1 MSEKQ
6 KMLDGHLYQ
15 PYSEEL
21 YKDREY
27 CKGMLFEYN
36 HLHPFDK
43 EHRDFILKKLLK
55 CQGELCIE
63 QPFYCSYGY
72 NIHIGVNFYSDINLT
87 ILDNESKLLFYKE
100 NTPIQITGFNSI
112 ETNPNYTLLSN
123 MVDNTDTT
131 NYYKI
136 VLTHEPDSIDNFT
149 LYKPNLVL
157 SGHSLG
163 GLIKIPFLKPLFLQ
177 DNSKNYYEDYYNI
190 NETKLFVSSG
200 LGTSGINAR
209 FNNFPSFNLYRLY
222 KTKESN

>member
-36 HLHPFDK
+36 HLHPLDK

-87 ILDNESKLLFYKE
+87 ILDKAVVHIGNNVILGPNVNIYTSQHPFHEIERMRGLEYAKPVIIYDNVWIGGNVTILPGVKINQGAIIGAGSVVTEDIPPYVIAVG
-100 NTPIQITGFNSI
+100 NPCRVIHSITQAD
-112 ETNPNYTLLSN
+112 
-123 MVDNTDTT
+123 VH
-131 NYYKI
+131 K
-136 VLTHEPDSIDNFT
+136 
-149 LYKPNLVL
+149 KW
-157 SGHSLG
+157 
-163 GLIKIPFLKPLFLQ
+163 
-177 DNSKNYYEDYYNI
+177 
-190 NETKLFVSSG
+190 
-200 LGTSGINAR
+200 
-209 FNNFPSFNLYRLY
+209 
-222 KTKESN
+222 

>member
-36 HLHPFDK
+36 HLHPLDK

-87 ILDNESKLLFYKE
+87 ILDKAVVHIGDNVILGPNVNIYTSQHPFHEIERMRGLEYAKPVIIYDNVWIGGNVTILPGVKINQGAIIGAGSVVTEDIPPYVIAVG
-100 NTPIQITGFNSI
+100 NPCRVIRSITQAD
-112 ETNPNYTLLSN
+112 
-123 MVDNTDTT
+123 VH
-131 NYYKI
+131 K
-136 VLTHEPDSIDNFT
+136 
-149 LYKPNLVL
+149 KW
-157 SGHSLG
+157 
-163 GLIKIPFLKPLFLQ
+163 
-177 DNSKNYYEDYYNI
+177 
-190 NETKLFVSSG
+190 
-200 LGTSGINAR
+200 
-209 FNNFPSFNLYRLY
+209 
-222 KTKESN
+222 

>member
-36 HLHPFDK
+36 HLHPLDK

-87 ILDNESKLLFYKE
+87 ILDKAVVHIGNNVILGPNVNIYTSQHPFHEIERMRGLEYAKPVIIYDNVWIGGNVTILPGVKINQGAIIGAGSVVTEDIPPYVIAVG
-100 NTPIQITGFNSI
+100 NPCRVIRSITQAD
-112 ETNPNYTLLSN
+112 
-123 MVDNTDTT
+123 VH
-131 NYYKI
+131 K
-136 VLTHEPDSIDNFT
+136 
-149 LYKPNLVL
+149 KW
-157 SGHSLG
+157 
-163 GLIKIPFLKPLFLQ
+163 
-177 DNSKNYYEDYYNI
+177 
-190 NETKLFVSSG
+190 
-200 LGTSGINAR
+200 
-209 FNNFPSFNLYRLY
+209 
-222 KTKESN
+222 

>member
-36 HLHPFDK
+36 HLHPLDK

-87 ILDNESKLLFYKE
+87 ILDKAVVHIGDNVILGPNVNIYTSQHPFHE
-100 NTPIQITGFNSI
+100 I
-112 ETNPNYTLLSN
+112 ERMPQPWMFHVIL
-123 MVDNTDTT
+123 
-131 NYYKI
+131 K
-136 VLTHEPDSIDNFT
+136 
-149 LYKPNLVL
+149 
-157 SGHSLG
+157 SL
-163 GLIKIPFLKPLFLQ
+163 IFKCRA
-177 DNSKNYYEDYYNI
+177 
-190 NETKLFVSSG
+190 LFV
-200 LGTSGINAR
+200 
-209 FNNFPSFNLYRLY
+209 
-222 KTKESN
+222 